1 MSGVIG
7 TIGGAPILLAHAP
20 GEAHVDGDE
29 AWAPEDGLE
38 RTLYTGLATVLC
50 AVGFAFLLT
59 AGMLIAGDAITERRA
74 LAWGVAAFVATG
86 LAPGFGLSPELPASA
101 AGPLELRQLWWL
113 GTAVATAAALWLF
126 LRSDAPWAKLAA
138 VVLVLAP
145 HLIGAPQPEMFE
157 SRVPAELSAE
167 FTARSL
173 AFSALMWIAVAWAVA
188 FFWRRFGP
196 AEAGAAH

>member
-7 TIGGAPILLAHAP
+7 TIGGAPVILAHDHAAP
-20 GEAHVDGDE
+20 ADGEAE
-29 AWAPEDGLE
+29 AWAPEDGVE

-50 AVGFAFLLT
+50 AVGFALLLT
-59 AGMLIAGDAITERRA
+59 GGMLIAGDAITERGA

-126 LRSDAPWAKLAA
+126 LRSDAPWAKVAA

-145 HLIGAPQPEMFE
+145 HVIGAPQPEAFE

-188 FFWRRFGP
+188 FFWRRLAP
-196 AEAGAAH
+196 AEADVAR